1 MIYTFNNKTPQIEP
15 DVFVAP
21 SADIIGD
28 VHIGAQSSIWF
39 GAVLRG
45 DSDQISIGDRTNIQD
60 NVVLHVDPGSPV
72 IIGDDVI
79 IGHLALVHGANIGN
93 NVLVGMNSTVLNDA
107 VIGDY
112 CLIGAHTLVTAGT
125 VIPPN
130 SLVLGNPGKVVKTL
144 SEKQIRAIEKNAEAY
159 VKRAEAY
166 LLENLEAL

>member
-1 MIYTFNNKTPQIEP
+1 
-15 DVFVAP
+15 
-21 SADIIGD
+21 
-28 VHIGAQSSIWF
+28 
-39 GAVLRG
+39 
-45 DSDQISIGDRTNIQD
+45 
-60 NVVLHVDPGSPV
+60 
-72 IIGDDVI
+72 
-79 IGHLALVHGANIGN
+79 
-93 NVLVGMNSTVLNDA
+93 MNSTVLNDA

-112 CLIGAHTLVTAGT
+112 CLIGAHALVTAGT

>member
-112 CLIGAHTLVTAGT
+112 CLIGAHALVTAGT